1 VGQNLE
7 ILDGREMD
15 GWTII
20 KFRRELATCEAG
32 NDKEITVGI

>member
-1 VGQNLE
+1 
-7 ILDGREMD
+7 MD